1 MMDSNENSG
10 DFFLDSGLDDY
21 CEYLRNDLFDEDFN
35 FWDELT
41 DDFIGGIIATVLIVL
56 LLIFGGEFM
65 CSLFFGSWQHLIDFE
80 SSAMIWFL
88 CFFLAIFLL
97 PTLVIFFILACIPAF
112 LACLTYPLFDN
123 WIVTAVAVLIA
134 GFFSGPVISIA
145 LRFARKTVY
154 HFWQMIAYFFVRK
167 SSDIERARKILA
179 KTILWVALLVMP
191 LALFAGN
198 WYFDSKDPFEV
209 MGEITSKDRVN
220 VDISGASGLDKIG
233 NDAAEKVEEKI
244 EEKIEEEAKEALREH
259 IIHSIMNN

>member
-1 MMDSNENSG
+1 MDSEEKFD
-10 DFFLDSGLDDY
+10 DFLEDSGLGDY

-134 GFFSGPVISIA
+134 GFFTGPVILIA
-145 LRFARKTVY
+145 LRFASKTVY

-167 SSDIERARKILA
+167 SSDIERARIILA
-179 KTILWVALLVMP
+179 KTILWIALLVMP

-198 WYFDSKDPFEV
+198 WYFNSKDPFEV

-233 NDAAEKVEEKI
+233 NDAAEKAKEKA
-244 EEKIEEEAKEALREH
+244 EEAAKDAAREAVKDAARDALK
-259 IIHSIMNN
+259 NQY